1 MIELHMFPLSHYN
14 EKARWALDY
23 KGIPHSRIPYMPGP
37 HAGKIK
43 KLSGQ
48 TQTPVIRFEDGEV
61 LAGSTDIIL
70 ELEKR
75 FPQPALLPADEEAR
89 KQATDLVEK
98 FDGDIAVKERRS
110 LFVHLIDEPDYLCS
124 MFAQGQTPTKRFVY
138 RRMLPLVKG
147 MMRRSMDIHPDA
159 LEEGNALTRQAFD
172 LVAAQTRDTGY
183 LVGDQF
189 TIADLTAAAILA
201 PSVQLDYAD
210 MMKPRPVV
218 PSIQAYLDQF
228 ADHPG
233 AQWVRTMYARHR
245 APVTAAA

>member
-1 MIELHMFPLSHYN
+1 MIELHMFPMSHYN

-23 KGIPHSRIPYMPGP
+23 KGIPHTRIPYMPGP

-48 TQTPVIRFEDGEV
+48 SQTPVIRFEAGDV
-61 LAGSTDIIL
+61 LAGSTDIVL

-75 FPQPALLPADEEAR
+75 FPQPALLPADEATR
-89 KQATDLVEK
+89 KRAMELVEK

-110 LFVHLIDEPDYLCS
+110 LFVHLIDEPDYLCA
-124 MFAQGQTPTKRFVY
+124 MFAQGQTPAKRFIY

-147 MMRRSMDIHPDA
+147 IMRSSMDIHPDA
-159 LEEGNALTRQAFD
+159 LEEGNALTLEAFNF
-172 LVAAQTRDTGY
+172 VASETRDTGY
-183 LVGDQF
+183 LVGDSF

-201 PSVQLDYAD
+201 PSVLVDYPD
-210 MMKPRPVV
+210 MKKPQPVA
-218 PSIQAYLDQF
+218 PSVQAYLDQF

-233 AQWVRTMYARHR
+233 AQWVRLMYERHR
-245 APVTAAA
+245 TPMRTAA

>member
-1 MIELHMFPLSHYN
+1 MIELHMFPMSHYN

-23 KGIPHSRIPYMPGP
+23 KGVPHNRIPYMPGP

-48 TQTPVIRFEDGEV
+48 TQTPVIRFEDGDV
-61 LAGSTDIIL
+61 LAGSTDIVL
-70 ELEKR
+70 EIEKR
-75 FPQPALLPADEEAR
+75 FPEPALLPTDNDAR
-89 KQATDLVEK
+89 VRALELVEK

-110 LFVHLIDEPDYLCS
+110 LFVHLIEEPDYLCS
-124 MFAQGQTPTKRFVY
+124 MFAQGQTPTRRFIY

-147 MMRRSMDIHPDA
+147 VMRKAMDIHPDA
-159 LEEGNALTRQAFD
+159 LEEGNTLTRQAFD
-172 LVAAQTRDTGY
+172 FVAAETHDTGY
-183 LVGDQF
+183 LVGNRF

-201 PSVQLDYAD
+201 PSVQLDHVD

-218 PSIQAYLDQF
+218 PRVQAYLDLF

-233 AQWVRTMYARHR
+233 ARWVRTMYEQHR
-245 APVTAAA
+245 APLKAAA

>member
-23 KGIPHSRIPYMPGP
+23 KGIPHTRIPYMPGP

-48 TQTPVIRFEDGEV
+48 PQTPVIRFGEGDV
-61 LAGSTDIIL
+61 LAGSTDIVL

-75 FPQPALLPADEEAR
+75 FPEPALLPADEGTRNNAME
-89 KQATDLVEK
+89 LVEK

-110 LFVHLIDEPDYLCS
+110 LFVHLIEEPDYLCS
-124 MFAQGQTPTKRFVY
+124 MFAQGQTPMKQFIY

-147 MMRRSMDIHPDA
+147 VMRKSMDIHPDA

-172 LVAAQTRDTGY
+172 FVAAETCDTGY
-183 LVGDQF
+183 LVGDRF

-201 PSVQLDYAD
+201 PSVQLDYVD
-210 MMKPRPVV
+210 MMKPRPVA
-218 PSIQAYLDQF
+218 PSVQAYLDLF

-233 AQWVRTMYARHR
+233 AHWVKAIYEKHR
-245 APVTAAA
+245 APASIAA